1 MSKTKEISIFII
13 FLVLFVLV
21 VVLVKLPIL
30 TPILADEKQSNVVAS
45 LIIQFGDGITEQEA
59 KAILENYSLPTYKLD
74 YNIDFLPDKHYY
86 IIVDKNKMTGV
97 KDELKKGAHWTDPA
111 SPDFEKGNNYI
122 IPITDKAIQ
131 DENFLVL
138 LEKNNLQV
146 KKFVWCQFSFG
157 EHPMSGISKERAN
170 ELKSELEMNENVFL
184 VEFQTIFS

>member
-1 MSKTKEISIFII
+1 M
-13 FLVLFVLV
+13 
-21 VVLVKLPIL
+21 PIL

-45 LIIQFGDGITEQEA
+45 LIIQFGDEITEQEA

-86 IIVDKNKMTGV
+86 IIVDKNKMMGV
-97 KDELKKGAHWTDPA
+97 KDELRKGAHWTDPA

-131 DENFLVL
+131 DKKFLVL

-146 KKFVWCQFSFG
+146 KNSYGVNL
-157 EHPMSGISKERAN
+157 I
-170 ELKSELEMNENVFL
+170 LENFP
-184 VEFQTIFS
+184 